1 VILVSSVGTAHDYR
15 SRLQALDA
23 GVWLTKPV
31 PQSSLYNAL
40 VKVLPHRAEVRTQA
54 RAPGKADA
62 SAQPPA
68 GQLKLLAGH
77 KLRVLLAEDNPI
89 NQKLAKF
96 QLKKL
101 GADVDCVSN
110 GREAVDAVMRIPY
123 DAVLMDCQ
131 MPEMDGYEATKEI
144 RQREG
149 SQRHTQIVA
158 LTAHALAG
166 DRETCLAAGMDAYIS
181 KPVKPEILEGILAQV
196 VAPSAAS
203 ASVAGTASPGSPPNG
218 TPAAP
223 RRLPNRKRTMRRRR
237 YTP

>member
-1 VILVSSVGTAHDYR
+1 MDT
-15 SRLQALDA
+15 
-23 GVWLTKPV
+23 
-31 PQSSLYNAL
+31 
-40 VKVLPHRAEVRTQA
+40 
-54 RAPGKADA
+54 
-62 SAQPPA
+62 SAQPPL
-68 GQLKLLAGH
+68 GQLKLLAGR

-101 GADVDCVSN
+101 GAEVDCVSN

-123 DAVLMDCQ
+123 DVVLMDCQ

-158 LTAHALAG
+158 LTAHALSG

-181 KPVKPEILEGILAQV
+181 KPVKPEILEGVLAQIIAPDAATAPAAETASLDSP
-196 VAPSAAS
+196 VANDAAAATSTSESQEDSAAQ
-203 ASVAGTASPGSPPNG
+203 ALHALNG
-218 TPAAP
+218 NAP
-223 RRLPNRKRTMRRRR
+223 T
-237 YTP
+237 